1 MEMSYNRLPTKLRD
15 ALYQQIKWMA
25 EKVRVEAGSMN
36 AQDISHILFGL
47 TKMNAKFAEIPAD
60 SRQSLLK
67 MLHSLASSLNEQELA
82 NSIYR

>member
-1 MEMSYNRLPTKLRD
+1 MEMSYNQLPTKLRD

-25 EKVRVEAGSMN
+25 EKDRVEAGSMN
-36 AQDISHILFGL
+36 AQDISNILFGL
-47 TKMNAKFAEIPAD
+47 AKMNAKFAEIPAD

-67 MLHSLASSLNEQELA
+67 ILHSLTSYFIEQNLS